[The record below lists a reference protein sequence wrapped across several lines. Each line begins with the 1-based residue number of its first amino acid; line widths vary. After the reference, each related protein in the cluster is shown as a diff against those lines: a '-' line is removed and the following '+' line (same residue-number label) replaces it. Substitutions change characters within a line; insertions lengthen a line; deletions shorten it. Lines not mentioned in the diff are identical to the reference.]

1 MCIYIVIC
9 LLHSQQSS
17 LKSTFFK
24 QPSLK
29 VTAAKKTPTPPPH
42 DDDSEP
48 VAAADDRDK
57 PTQDGAD
64 AVEDEADDHMTT
76 GNGHVTPYGD
86 IAESVRQNS
95 KQRLADLAFK
105 PASEP

>member
-24 QPSLK
+24 QPSIK
-29 VTAAKKTPTPPPH
+29 ATAAKKTPTPPPH
-42 DDDSEP
+42 DGDSEP
-48 VAAADDRDK
+48 GVAAANDRDK
-57 PTQDGAD
+57 PTQDEA
-64 AVEDEADDHMTT
+64 EDEADDNMTT
-76 GNGHVTPYGD
+76 GNGHVTPNGD
-86 IAESVRQNS
+86 IVESVRQNS